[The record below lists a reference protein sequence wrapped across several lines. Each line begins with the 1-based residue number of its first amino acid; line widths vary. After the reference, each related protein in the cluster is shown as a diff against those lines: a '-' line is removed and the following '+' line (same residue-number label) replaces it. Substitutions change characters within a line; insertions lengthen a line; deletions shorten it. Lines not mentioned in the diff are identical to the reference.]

1 MSRFTG
7 PVRQNGYVVRD
18 LRATMR
24 HWIEVLGVGP
34 FFLIEKVPIDWFR
47 HRGVAQA
54 LDMTIALAN
63 SGDLQI
69 ELIQQ
74 NNDAPSMYREFAAKH
89 GEGLQ
94 HMSWWSMTY
103 QADYDAAL
111 ARGLTIGHEGQIG
124 GPQGRFAYFDTDAD
138 HAGTVIE
145 LSDVSGTKMRFF
157 DHIRRAAEGWD
168 GSEAIRVMT

>member
-18 LRATMR
+18 IQASMR
-24 HWIEVLGVGP
+24 HWIETLGVGP
-34 FFLIEKVPIDWFR
+34 FFYIEKVPIDWFR
-47 HRGVAQA
+47 HRGVAQE

-111 ARGLTIGHEGQIG
+111 ERGLTIGHEGQIN
-124 GPQGRFAYFDTDAD
+124 GPNGRFVYFDTDLT

-168 GSEAIRVMT
+168 GSDAIRPVK